1 MRKLLILVGFLAL
14 TAQAVERV
22 SLAALQG
29 DWSTYHNQVVEIT
42 DELVVCGSYYDS
54 LVLAEER
61 LFCPEERA
69 VGLADG
75 DSTAYFQIGEE
86 NKAKSIVVHCR
97 NAYYTVRTG
106 DKIRRLRARVTS
118 ERHLLT
124 GKTLGTR
131 HQPKDR
137 LAGPKKG
144 ELRIVGANV
153 ENYFADLVG
162 YATKRTTPAQQAV
175 KTIKVV

>member
-1 MRKLLILVGFLAL
+1 MRKLLILVSFLAL

-22 SLAALQG
+22 SLTKLQE

-75 DSTAYFQIGEE
+75 DAE
-86 NKAKSIVVHCR
+86 NGLDVQQSDR
-97 NAYYTVRTG
+97 DRGSG
-106 DKIRRLRARVTS
+106 DPVPAFPAD
-118 ERHLLT
+118 
-124 GKTLGTR
+124 TL
-131 HQPKDR
+131 
-137 LAGPKKG
+137 
-144 ELRIVGANV
+144 
-153 ENYFADLVG
+153 
-162 YATKRTTPAQQAV
+162 
-175 KTIKVV
+175 